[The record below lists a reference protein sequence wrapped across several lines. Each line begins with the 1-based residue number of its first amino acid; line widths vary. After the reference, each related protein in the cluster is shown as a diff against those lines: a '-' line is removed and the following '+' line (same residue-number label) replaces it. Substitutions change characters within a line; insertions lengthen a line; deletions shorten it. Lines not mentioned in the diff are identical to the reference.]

1 VQTFVILAISEKN
14 KFNLPYGFNK
24 YSGFFAPEKNSN
36 AAIEYEAW
44 WAPETVRA
52 LCRRDQSLPTQ
63 ENNHNFSYIL
73 SVAQSLNRQRYP
85 GFHQVDDTVDYADRE
100 TRLNKD
106 SHCLMWPLSTHRM
119 HT

>member
-24 YSGFFAPEKNSN
+24 YSGLFAPEKNSN

-52 LCRRDQSLPTQ
+52 L
-63 ENNHNFSYIL
+63 
-73 SVAQSLNRQRYP
+73 
-85 GFHQVDDTVDYADRE
+85 
-100 TRLNKD
+100 
-106 SHCLMWPLSTHRM
+106 
-119 HT
+119 